1 MVHQLLHHLAS
12 GYVRN
17 VPDIRPGMTVRVH
30 ERIQEGEK
38 ERVQQF
44 EGIVIAVH
52 KGHVPT
58 DRSFTLRRVASGVG
72 VEKVYALHSPR
83 IERIDVWKV
92 AKVRRARLTF
102 LRRVG
107 GKAVRLEEKHVAE

>member
-12 GYVRN
+12 GYVRK
-17 VPDIRPGMTVRVH
+17 VPEIRPGMTVRVH
-30 ERIQEGEK
+30 EKIQEGEK

-44 EGIVIAVH
+44 EGVVIAVH

-83 IERIDVWKV
+83 IERIDVRKI
-92 AKVRRARLTF
+92 AKVRRAKLTF
-102 LRRVG
+102 LRRRT
-107 GKAVRLEEKHVAE
+107 GKAARLEERHMAE

>member
-1 MVHQLLHHLAS
+1 MMQAILHGQSKAFMKERPNIL
-12 GYVRN
+12 
-17 VPDIRPGMTVRVH
+17 PGMTVRVH

-58 DRSFTLRRVASGVG
+58 DRSFTLRRVVSGVG

-83 IERIDVWKV
+83 IEQIDVRKI
-92 AKVRRARLTF
+92 AKVRRAKLTF
-102 LRRVG
+102 LRRAG
-107 GKAVRLEEKHVAE
+107 GKAARLEEQHIAE